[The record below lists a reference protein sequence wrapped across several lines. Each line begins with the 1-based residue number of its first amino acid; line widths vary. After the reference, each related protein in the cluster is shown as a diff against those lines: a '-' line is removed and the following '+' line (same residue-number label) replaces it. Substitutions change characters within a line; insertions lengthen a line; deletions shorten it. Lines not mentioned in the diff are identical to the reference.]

1 VALLG
6 DYSIVDAGPAIWP
19 LRAVKS
25 PLEIER
31 LRKACHINS
40 TAFERTLGSIYDGM
54 LEMEIHQK
62 LCIEMYTQGA
72 EETLLNGVR
81 SGPERY
87 SQGNSPPGYRPVA
100 PGEMII
106 MDGGPVYRG
115 YYSDIIRQAI
125 IGPPTSRQSDLY
137 NVAVDTCYTGL
148 DLIREG
154 AIPEEISR
162 TVDSFA
168 ERSRFSA
175 HYRSAGWCGH
185 SLGLTVHEPP
195 MIEVGNR
202 RPLQAGNVLAIE
214 PDFLEEGVGVF
225 GIEQNVLVKEDGYEL
240 LSPVDH
246 GLWVI

>member
-1 VALLG
+1 
-6 DYSIVDAGPAIWP
+6 
-19 LRAVKS
+19 
-25 PLEIER
+25 
-31 LRKACHINS
+31 
-40 TAFERTLGSIYDGM
+40 
-54 LEMEIHQK
+54 
-62 LCIEMYTQGA
+62 
-72 EETLLNGVR
+72 
-81 SGPERY
+81 
-87 SQGNSPPGYRPVA
+87 
-100 PGEMII
+100 
-106 MDGGPVYRG
+106 
-115 YYSDIIRQAI
+115 IRQAI